1 MARWEPS
8 MRLIHCSTC
17 GELLPTW
24 SVCGLCKLVS
34 HAGSRQSHDSVLL
47 GEFLLRRINVLQW
60 SLSRVTII
68 GICKQNMTFDRH
80 VVWTSSEGLVL
91 VLKKLENKINNNNDN
106 NNVISLWP
114 VSSFVQ
120 LHSADSGIS
129 LLIGRSKGKSIHP
142 LHAQGLF
149 CLHLS
154 PWPNGNVSQI
164 KLNTNKLS

>member
-8 MRLIHCSTC
+8 MHLIHCSTC

-24 SVCGLCKLVS
+24 SVCGLCKFVS

-47 GEFLLRRINVLQW
+47 GECLLRRINVLQW

-68 GICKQNMTFDRH
+68 GICKQNMAFDRH
-80 VVWTSSEGLVL
+80 VV
-91 VLKKLENKINNNNDN
+91 NNNNNDNNN

-154 PWPNGNVSQI
+154 PWANGNVSQI
-164 KLNTNKLS
+164 KRNTNKLS